1 MDCLLG
7 GLLMWRSIG
16 KMTSIVQN
24 KIMEVSLT
32 AADFLDGDAIAAL
45 TKEDK
50 EKQTPQY
57 VEAFTTLSTFRTN
70 SVDNN
75 AGLAYIYCVVKLD
88 DGRMVF
94 SIDPSEDP
102 GVFLE
107 EETLTTKA
115 LIKAFEGTAGFDT
128 QSYVDRW
135 GDLYSAYAP
144 VKGVDGTVKAVVG
157 VDVWASWYKKEIAS
171 SAIMIGIVTG
181 ATIVLGVLAA
191 IFITRKMRKRLDE
204 LTLEMDELQ
213 SDIHL
218 LIKDIQ
224 NPNYMPEIIED
235 NESGGGGLVQLRKQI
250 DSTRYAVKHYIDYA
264 HKQAYVDVLT
274 GLGNRNAYF
283 ELVEDINQKIK
294 DKVYVNF
301 AVILFDINGLK
312 IINDEYGHE
321 AGDNAIIVA
330 GECLKELFGEE
341 ISYRIGG
348 DELVVI
354 YQNVYKD
361 TIENKLS
368 QLDNIIQKYSEPHQ
382 LNFKL
387 TLSYGYSFFNEE
399 KDKRYEDV
407 FNKADEKMY
416 TEKARFYDSIKTK
429 ARKRHKHE

>member
-1 MDCLLG
+1 MV
-7 GLLMWRSIG
+7 RSIS

-24 KIMEVSLT
+24 KVMEVSLT

-57 VEAFTTLSTFRTN
+57 VDAYTTLATFRTN

-115 LIKAFEGTAGFDT
+115 LVKAFEGTAGFDT

-171 SAIMIGIVTG
+171 NAIMIGIVTG
-181 ATIVLGVLAA
+181 ATIILGVLAT

-213 SDIHL
+213 ADIHL

-224 NPNYMPEIIED
+224 NPNYMPDIIKDED
-235 NESGGGGLVQLRKQI
+235 SGDRGLIQLRKQI
-250 DSTRYAVKHYIDYA
+250 DSTRQSVKHYIEYA
-264 HKQAYVDVLT
+264 HQQAYVDALT

-283 ELVEDINQKIK
+283 ELVGEINQKII
-294 DKVYVNF
+294 DKVYVSF
-301 AVILFDINGLK
+301 AVIIFDINGLK
-312 IINDEYGHE
+312 IINDEHGHE
-321 AGDNAIIVA
+321 AGDNAIIA
-330 GECLKELFGEE
+330 SGDTIKELFGEE
-341 ISYRIGG
+341 VSYRIGG
-348 DELVVI
+348 DEFVVI

-361 TIENKLS
+361 ILDSKLATLEKTLKKHANEKQLPFKLS
-368 QLDNIIQKYSEPHQ
+368 
-382 LNFKL
+382 
-387 TLSYGYSFFNEE
+387 LSYGHSFFNEE

-416 TEKARFYDSIKTK
+416 LEKSRYYDSIKTK